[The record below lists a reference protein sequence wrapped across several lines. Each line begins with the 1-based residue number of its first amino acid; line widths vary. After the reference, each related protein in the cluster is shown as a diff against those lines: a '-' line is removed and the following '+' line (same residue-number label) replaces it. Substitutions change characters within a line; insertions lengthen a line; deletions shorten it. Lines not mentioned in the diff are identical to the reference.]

1 MKSIQIEK
9 NKWEKINKIV
19 LRVDN
24 VDLIYKRD
32 LTINFVCGFEN
43 ISRGRCVILLKE
55 KNKKQIDNLFIHND
69 KALMEVNRFLDE
81 KKLDKVIKSTQF
93 NNMQKLEKEIG
104 FDESVM
110 DKKTNKKLPFFNLG
124 PSNDW
129 RNKLDTNLVNKIEK
143 AFSKEMEEL
152 GYL

>member
-24 VDLIYKRD
+24 VDLIYKQD

-43 ISRGRCVILLKE
+43 ISRGRCVLLVKE

-69 KALMEVNRFLDE
+69 KALMEVNIFLDE
-81 KKLDKVIKSTQF
+81 KKLDNLLYHISLKRNFI
-93 NNMQKLEKEIG
+93 QKN
-104 FDESVM
+104 ES
-110 DKKTNKKLPFFNLG
+110 NHFYF
-124 PSNDW
+124 
-129 RNKLDTNLVNKIEK
+129 R
-143 AFSKEMEEL
+143 
-152 GYL
+152 

>member
-24 VDLIYKRD
+24 VDLIYKQD

-43 ISRGRCVILLKE
+43 ISRGRCELLVKE

-69 KALMEVNRFLDE
+69 KALMEVNIFLDK
-81 KKLDKVIKSTQF
+81 KKLDNLLYHMSLKRNSSKKIKVTISTSDSLIINQKGDLYVDSETKIKI
-93 NNMQKLEKEIG
+93 NEI
-104 FDESVM
+104 
-110 DKKTNKKLPFFNLG
+110 NWNIPLL
-124 PSNDW
+124 
-129 RNKLDTNLVNKIEK
+129 
-143 AFSKEMEEL
+143 
-152 GYL
+152 

>member
-24 VDLIYKRD
+24 VDLIYKQD

-43 ISRGRCVILLKE
+43 ISRGRCVLLVKE

-69 KALMEVNRFLDE
+69 KALMEVNIFLDY
-81 KKLDKVIKSTQF
+81 KKIDSLLYHISLKRNSSKKIKVTISTSDSLMINQKGDLYVDSETKIKI
-93 NNMQKLEKEIG
+93 NEI
-104 FDESVM
+104 
-110 DKKTNKKLPFFNLG
+110 NWNIPLL
-124 PSNDW
+124 
-129 RNKLDTNLVNKIEK
+129 
-143 AFSKEMEEL
+143 
-152 GYL
+152 

>member
-24 VDLIYKRD
+24 VDLIYKQD

-43 ISRGRCVILLKE
+43 ISRGRCVLLVKE

-69 KALMEVNRFLDE
+69 KALMEVNIFLDE
-81 KKLDKVIKSTQF
+81 KKLDKLLYYISLKRNSSKKMKVTISTSDSLMINQKGDLYVDSETKIKI
-93 NNMQKLEKEIG
+93 NEINW
-104 FDESVM
+104 SIP
-110 DKKTNKKLPFFNLG
+110 LL
-124 PSNDW
+124 
-129 RNKLDTNLVNKIEK
+129 
-143 AFSKEMEEL
+143 
-152 GYL
+152 

>member
-24 VDLIYKRD
+24 VDLIYKQD

-43 ISRGRCVILLKE
+43 ISRGRCVLLVKE

-69 KALMEVNRFLDE
+69 KALMEVNIFLDK
-81 KKLDKVIKSTQF
+81 KKLDNLLYHMSLKRNSSKKMKVTISTSDSLMINQKGDLYVDSETKIKI
-93 NNMQKLEKEIG
+93 NEI
-104 FDESVM
+104 
-110 DKKTNKKLPFFNLG
+110 NWNIPLL
-124 PSNDW
+124 
-129 RNKLDTNLVNKIEK
+129 
-143 AFSKEMEEL
+143 
-152 GYL
+152 

>member
-24 VDLIYKRD
+24 VDLIYNQD

-43 ISRGRCVILLKE
+43 ISRGRCVLLVKE

-69 KALMEVNRFLDE
+69 KALMEVNIFLDY
-81 KKLDKVIKSTQF
+81 KKIDNLLYHISLKRNSSKKIKVTISTTDSLMINQKGDLYVDSETKIKI
-93 NNMQKLEKEIG
+93 NEI
-104 FDESVM
+104 
-110 DKKTNKKLPFFNLG
+110 NWNIPLL
-124 PSNDW
+124 
-129 RNKLDTNLVNKIEK
+129 
-143 AFSKEMEEL
+143 
-152 GYL
+152 

>member
-24 VDLIYKRD
+24 VDLIYKQD

-43 ISRGRCVILLKE
+43 ISRGRCVLLVKE

-69 KALMEVNRFLDE
+69 KALMEVNIFLDE
-81 KKLDKVIKSTQF
+81 KKLDKLLYLISLKRNSSKKIKATISTSDSLMI
-93 NNMQKLEKEIG
+93 NQKGDLYIDSETKIKINEI
-104 FDESVM
+104 
-110 DKKTNKKLPFFNLG
+110 NWNIPLL
-124 PSNDW
+124 
-129 RNKLDTNLVNKIEK
+129 
-143 AFSKEMEEL
+143 
-152 GYL
+152 

>member
-24 VDLIYKRD
+24 IDLIHKKD

-43 ISRGRCVILLKE
+43 ISRGRCVLLVKE

-69 KALMEVNRFLDE
+69 KALMEVNIFLDK
-81 KKLDKVIKSTQF
+81 KKLDNLLYHISLKRNSSKKIKVTISISDSLMINQKGDLYVDSETKIKI
-93 NNMQKLEKEIG
+93 NEI
-104 FDESVM
+104 
-110 DKKTNKKLPFFNLG
+110 NWNIPLL
-124 PSNDW
+124 
-129 RNKLDTNLVNKIEK
+129 
-143 AFSKEMEEL
+143 
-152 GYL
+152 

>member
-43 ISRGRCVILLKE
+43 ISRGRCVILVKE

-69 KALMEVNRFLDE
+69 KALMEVNIFLDE
-81 KKLDKVIKSTQF
+81 KKLDKLLYHISLKRNSSKKMKVTISTSDSLMI
-93 NNMQKLEKEIG
+93 NQKGDLYVDSETKIRINEI
-104 FDESVM
+104 
-110 DKKTNKKLPFFNLG
+110 NWNIPLL
-124 PSNDW
+124 
-129 RNKLDTNLVNKIEK
+129 
-143 AFSKEMEEL
+143 
-152 GYL
+152 

>member
-24 VDLIYKRD
+24 VDLIYKQD

-43 ISRGRCVILLKE
+43 ISRGRCVLLVKE

-69 KALMEVNRFLDE
+69 KALMEVNIFLNE
-81 KKLDKVIKSTQF
+81 KKLDSLLYHISLKRNSSKKMKVTISISDSLMI
-93 NNMQKLEKEIG
+93 NQKGDLYVDSETKVKINEI
-104 FDESVM
+104 
-110 DKKTNKKLPFFNLG
+110 NWNIPLL
-124 PSNDW
+124 
-129 RNKLDTNLVNKIEK
+129 
-143 AFSKEMEEL
+143 
-152 GYL
+152 

>member
-24 VDLIYKRD
+24 IDLIYKQD

-43 ISRGRCVILLKE
+43 ISRGRCVLLVKE

-69 KALMEVNRFLDE
+69 KALMEVNIFLNE
-81 KKLDKVIKSTQF
+81 KKLDSLLYHISLKRNSSKKMKVTISISDSLMINQKGDLYVDSETKIKI
-93 NNMQKLEKEIG
+93 NEI
-104 FDESVM
+104 
-110 DKKTNKKLPFFNLG
+110 NWNIPLL
-124 PSNDW
+124 
-129 RNKLDTNLVNKIEK
+129 
-143 AFSKEMEEL
+143 
-152 GYL
+152 

>member
-24 VDLIYKRD
+24 VDLIYKQD

-43 ISRGRCVILLKE
+43 ISRGRCIILVKE

-69 KALMEVNRFLDE
+69 KALMEVNIFLDE
-81 KKLDKVIKSTQF
+81 KKLGNLLYHISLKRNSSKKMKVTISTSDSLMINQKGDLYVDSETKIKI
-93 NNMQKLEKEIG
+93 NEI
-104 FDESVM
+104 
-110 DKKTNKKLPFFNLG
+110 NWNIPLL
-124 PSNDW
+124 
-129 RNKLDTNLVNKIEK
+129 
-143 AFSKEMEEL
+143 
-152 GYL
+152 

>member
-43 ISRGRCVILLKE
+43 ISRGRCVILVKE

-69 KALMEVNRFLDE
+69 KALMEVNIFLDE
-81 KKLDKVIKSTQF
+81 KKLDNLLHYISLKRNSSKKMKVTISTSDSLMI
-93 NNMQKLEKEIG
+93 NQKGDLYVDSETKIRINEI
-104 FDESVM
+104 
-110 DKKTNKKLPFFNLG
+110 NWNIPLL
-124 PSNDW
+124 
-129 RNKLDTNLVNKIEK
+129 
-143 AFSKEMEEL
+143 
-152 GYL
+152 

>member
-24 VDLIYKRD
+24 VDLIYKQD

-43 ISRGRCVILLKE
+43 ISRGRCMLLVKE

-69 KALMEVNRFLDE
+69 KALMEVNIFLDE
-81 KKLDKVIKSTQF
+81 KKLDNLLYYISLKRNSSKKIKVTISTTDSLMINQKGDLYVDSETKIKI
-93 NNMQKLEKEIG
+93 NEI
-104 FDESVM
+104 
-110 DKKTNKKLPFFNLG
+110 NWNIPLL
-124 PSNDW
+124 
-129 RNKLDTNLVNKIEK
+129 
-143 AFSKEMEEL
+143 
-152 GYL
+152 

>member
-24 VDLIYKRD
+24 VDLIHKQD

-43 ISRGRCVILLKE
+43 ISRGRCVLLVKE

-69 KALMEVNRFLDE
+69 KALMEVNIFLDE
-81 KKLDKVIKSTQF
+81 KKLDKLLYYISLKRNSSKKMKVTISTSDSLMINQKGDLYVDSETKIKI
-93 NNMQKLEKEIG
+93 NEINW
-104 FDESVM
+104 SIP
-110 DKKTNKKLPFFNLG
+110 LL
-124 PSNDW
+124 
-129 RNKLDTNLVNKIEK
+129 
-143 AFSKEMEEL
+143 
-152 GYL
+152 